1 MNGHRITPQ
10 NSLFARQNFS
20 AWFRILTFGIALLAV
35 GQAGSARA
43 AAKDQLDAWNDAV
56 IAAQAT
62 LSKPDG
68 PNLTERISELEKLRS
83 ALARERDK
91 ANAKSKLEPLEVRV
105 AEGKLAMLGSVP
117 DGGETEFDAKRR
129 QELQQQLYDLEAPRR
144 AYQESY
150 LRIVATIADL
160 DKRVNDLSYRQ
171 LTARA
176 TSPLWPPAWMVFIE
190 QTIEKFSTIKPS
202 AAHGQYPQQT
212 ASSPIMLS
220 LAIVAGLVGLA
231 LAIFGKKLALSPIN
245 RKIAESVGGRR
256 STLLVVARD
265 ILGLL
270 MPVLGLAIMALGSL
284 FAAAVDRS
292 LASLLPLVFSVGLP
306 IVVAHWLGTTIF
318 APRVGKL
325 RFVHLSDRG
334 ARRAVILVT
343 LLGLFIGLESV
354 LEYVETASPY
364 RDGAEG
370 PPAFLTVL
378 ATALALVGLANTLL
392 RHRPTDRAKAD
403 GALPDDNAAEFLE
416 RRIDWERLIGVTIYA
431 AGAIAVLVALIGYIA
446 LSRRI
451 LLPTLE
457 TLAVG
462 TILAVTFARIR
473 LIASV
478 FGSSRIQVSQTTS
491 TISQFLLA
499 LGLIILALPIFAMFW
514 GLRPAEIGD
523 FLILLRDGVSIG
535 NTTISLGTIFIF
547 IAVFAIGY
555 LLTRWLQRLLQT
567 ALFSRLGMDEG
578 TRSALITGI
587 GYIGIMLSVVA
598 AIGAAGLDLSNL
610 AIIAGALSVGI
621 GFGMQSVVANFV
633 SGIILLI
640 ERPIKEG
647 DSIEVGGYAGIV
659 SKISVRATRIQAF
672 NHDDV
677 IIPNSEIITG
687 TVRNRTLTDR
697 VTRIECAVG
706 IAYDADIKKA
716 FDIVI
721 QIANAHPGTID
732 DPSPNIVM
740 EALGDSALLLRLY
753 CFIADVSSSVA
764 TKSDIYIEIVKRFQ
778 QASIEIPFPH
788 QDIAIRNRNA

>member
-1 MNGHRITPQ
+1 MRGQIIIPT
-10 NSLFARQNFS
+10 NSLLLCRNIL
-20 AWFRILTFGIALLAV
+20 AWFSIFTLSIAFLAIS
-35 GQAGSARA
+35 QSASARDLV
-43 AAKDQLDAWNDAV
+43 KSQLDVWNDAV
-56 IAAQAT
+56 TEAQTT

-68 PNLTERISELEKLRS
+68 ANLTERISELEKLRS
-83 ALARERDK
+83 ELAVQRDD
-91 ANAKSKLEPLEVRV
+91 ANAKSKLESLEVRV

-117 DGGETEFDAKRR
+117 DAGETGFDAKKRE
-129 QELQQQLYDLEAPRR
+129 ELQQQLYDLQSPQRG
-144 AYQESY
+144 YQESY
-150 LRIVATIADL
+150 LRLVATIADF
-160 DKRVNDLSYRQ
+160 DNRINDLSSRQ

-176 TSPLWPPAWMVFIE
+176 ISPLWPPAWISFIE
-190 QTIEKFSTIKPS
+190 QTIEKFNKIAPS
-202 AAHGQYPQQT
+202 ASRGQN
-212 ASSPIMLS
+212 SSQIGNSSAILS
-220 LAIVAGLVGLA
+220 LAFLLGLSGLA
-231 LAIFGKKLALSPIN
+231 IAIFGKKLALAPIN
-245 RKIAESVGGRR
+245 RRITQSDGGRQW
-256 STLLVVARD
+256 TLLVVVRD

-270 MPVLGLAIMALGSL
+270 IPVLGLTIIALGSL
-284 FAAAVDRS
+284 LLTAIDQS
-292 LASLLPLVFSVGLP
+292 LASLLSLVFSVGLP
-306 IVVAHWLGTTIF
+306 VVVAHWLGITIF

-325 RFVHLSDRG
+325 RFAQLKDRG
-334 ARRAVILVT
+334 SKSAVIFVT
-343 LLGLFIGLESV
+343 LLGLFVGLESF
-354 LEYVETASPY
+354 LEYIETVSPY
-364 RDGAEG
+364 RDGADG

-378 ATALALVGLANTLL
+378 ATSLALVGLANTLL
-392 RHRPTDRAKAD
+392 RNRLADETKAENYVLD
-403 GALPDDNAAEFLE
+403 ENETEFLE
-416 RRIDWERLIGVTIYA
+416 RRIDWARLIGVTIYS
-431 AGAIAVLVALIGYIA
+431 AGVITVLVALIGYIA

-462 TILAVTFARIR
+462 AVLAITFSRIR
-473 LIASV
+473 LLAQV
-478 FGSSRIQVSQTTS
+478 FGSQRIPISETNS
-491 TISQFLLA
+491 TILQFLLA
-499 LGLIILALPIFAMFW
+499 LGLIIFALPVFAMFW

-535 NTTISLGTIFIF
+535 NTTISLGTVFIF
-547 IAVFAIGY
+547 FAVFAIGY
-555 LLTRWLQRLLQT
+555 FLTRWLQRLLQT

-587 GYIGIMLSVVA
+587 GYIGIMLSIVA

-621 GFGMQSVVANFV
+621 GFGMQSVVSNFV

-677 IIPNSEIITG
+677 IIPNSEIISG

-706 IAYDADIKKA
+706 IAYESDINKA
-716 FDIVI
+716 FDII
-721 QIANAHPGTID
+721 IKIANAHPNTIN

-753 CFIADVSSSVA
+753 CFISDVSSSVS
-764 TKSDIYIEIVKRFQ
+764 TKSDLYIEIVDQFR

-788 QDIAIRNRNA
+788 QDVTIRNQDV